1 MVTKVHRRLGVIIA
15 CLTLAASSCGIR
27 VPHSDVVAAGNGS
40 VGSGQGSG
48 TPSGT
53 GGGLSGTGGDS
64 PGSTSVSGAG
74 GAGGGGSYTSGASA
88 GNVGGATGGSAQG
101 GSSSSPLGSH
111 GVANS
116 TTGSGSRGT
125 HPAGWV
131 PAAPGTHG
139 VTDTTIQVGVWT
151 LDSSAASAAVAAVS
165 GQPGAFNGLDY
176 SKAAQAV
183 ADYVN
188 RHGGIAGRQ
197 VSLVNFQLGAQGAA
211 SQAGED
217 QSYQQGCADWTQDH
231 HVFAI
236 ASFGGEGLSCAL
248 QSNTVLVSDLTNSG
262 VSVSNTSYQQT
273 HDLWYGPSLLST
285 ERQGRNVVDGLW
297 KQGFFPS
304 GTKVGILIEDSA
316 QARDGVSNGMLP
328 ALASHGID
336 PKSVTQIVYPYWSQA
351 AWNTYAFQLESAGV
365 NRILW
370 SKESYGP
377 FPVELMMRAADSQRF
392 YPRWGLASDTE
403 FFAGGDLGWPQTEM
417 ENTQGIGW
425 VPELDVGDTTY
436 AGSSSGKTCLQ
447 ITHDTGQT
455 GAFIYC
461 EYLFFLKDALDHA
474 TIVSNAGMAA
484 SVARLQTSYVSV
496 ANLLGR
502 SYFDASHPD
511 GPSVY
516 QGIIYSPACS
526 PGKVSCFRY
535 SGPVQT
541 FEP

>member
-1 MVTKVHRRLGVIIA
+1 MVTRIPRRLGVMVA
-15 CLTLAASSCGIR
+15 SLTLTVSSCGIR
-27 VPHSDVVAAGNGS
+27 VPHSAVVAAGNGAA
-40 VGSGQGSG
+40 GSGPGSG
-48 TPSGT
+48 AQSGT
-53 GGGLSGTGGDS
+53 DGGLSGTGGGNS
-64 PGSTSVSGAG
+64 GSTQL
-74 GAGGGGSYTSGASA
+74 
-88 GNVGGATGGSAQG
+88 GGATGVGGGGGYSSGTAAGNLGGGTG
-101 GSSSSPLGSH
+101 GSSTGSN
-111 GVANS
+111 GSNGGTNS
-116 TTGSGSRGT
+116 TTVSGSRGV

-151 LDSSAASAAVAAVS
+151 LDSSAASAAVGAVS

-197 VSLVNFQLGAQGAA
+197 VSLVNYQLGAQGAA

-236 ASFGGEGLSCAL
+236 ESFGGEGLSCAF
-248 QSNTVLVSDLTNSG
+248 QSNTVLISDLTNSG

-273 HDLWYGPSLLST
+273 HDLWYGPTLLST

-297 KQGFFPS
+297 KQGFFSS
-304 GTKVGILIEDSA
+304 GSKVGILIEDSA

-403 FFAGGDLGWPQTEM
+403 FFAGGELGWPQSEM

-474 TIVSNAGMAA
+474 TIVSNAGFAA
-484 SVARLQTSYVSV
+484 SVARFQTNYVSV

-516 QGIIYSPACS
+516 QGITYSPTCS